1 MDFGKD
7 LKTNET
13 VWEDFKDDLVISS
26 CLVTTLPIK
35 PWSSSKNLCFLC
47 PRLWYESW
55 YMKINFPV

>member
-47 PRLWYESW
+47 PRLWYES
-55 YMKINFPV
+55 